1 MEITDRISAE
11 FPVELM
17 NILPDGEEEYRE
29 KSAQQIPK
37 SKLAVVYFKYSAD
50 WALPFIKQVWKQ
62 IGGASSPTPLML
74 VGEDDPQSNLARY
87 FKAPKVVSSIV
98 PKNTVPEEVKKVY
111 IKVLDL
117 E

>member
-1 MEITDRISAE
+1 
-11 FPVELM
+11 M

-29 KSAQQIPK
+29 KSTQQIPK
-37 SKLAVVYFKYSAD
+37 SKLAVIYFKYSAD

-62 IGGASSPTPLML
+62 VGGASSPTPLML

-98 PKNTVPEEVKKVY
+98 PKDTVPEEVKKVY
-111 IKVLDL
+111 VKVIDL